1 MQAAAAAWFAEDV
14 LAAAE
19 TPPTITR
26 LSCLPAAAIDCWHQ
40 VPTPPGQGYYYGS
53 DAKRSPMHKYR
64 SPGSPEYTGE
74 EEEEK
79 EKEEGQSAGGD
90 GAGKKAE

>member
-1 MQAAAAAWFAEDV
+1 M
-14 LAAAE
+14 
-19 TPPTITR
+19 
-26 LSCLPAAAIDCWHQ
+26 HQ

-74 EEEEK
+74 AENV
-79 EKEEGQSAGGD
+79 GDAVD
-90 GAGKKAE
+90 GAAKKDE